1 MFEESKGTL
10 VMLGTGMGRLGRAH
24 YEISFEANPAS
35 VPFPWVRRGQLWAG
49 SGWPV
54 GKATQTPLVTTLP
67 FSQLSQ
73 PLGFPYD
80 HVTDDSIAPRPLK
93 GAHGS
98 SAPGRKVR
106 LAVLPW
112 LLKSPLP
119 PSSLTVPYITGTCLP
134 DCHNSVPLHSP
145 TVSSVRPC
153 VRT

>member
-1 MFEESKGTL
+1 M
-10 VMLGTGMGRLGRAH
+10 RAH
-24 YEISFEANPAS
+24 YEISFETNPAS

-73 PLGFPYD
+73 PLGFPCD
-80 HVTDDSIAPRPLK
+80 HVTGDSVSPRPLK
-93 GAHGS
+93 GGCGS

-112 LLKSPLP
+112 LLKPPLL
-119 PSSLTVPYITGTCLP
+119 PSLRMVP
-134 DCHNSVPLHSP
+134 
-145 TVSSVRPC
+145 
-153 VRT
+153 

>member
-49 SGWPV
+49 GGWPV

-93 GAHGS
+93 GARGRFSARQEGEAGCPPMASEVS
-98 SAPGRKVR
+98 SASQFAHGPVYHRHM
-106 LAVLPW
+106 
-112 LLKSPLP
+112 
-119 PSSLTVPYITGTCLP
+119 PS
-134 DCHNSVPLHSP
+134 
-145 TVSSVRPC
+145 
-153 VRT
+153 